1 MKKPLPN
8 EPKQLI
14 SIKDF
19 QSMIDKQT
27 GKSPSEPIELQPAWG
42 SYCRRTMGAWE
53 RQKQFRLEQLDAMD
67 MLDTHEI
74 DYYVVTQPIKVFP
87 L

>member
-1 MKKPLPN
+1 
-8 EPKQLI
+8 
-14 SIKDF
+14 
-19 QSMIDKQT
+19 
-27 GKSPSEPIELQPAWG
+27 
-42 SYCRRTMGAWE
+42 MGAWQ

-74 DYYVVTQPIKVFP
+74 DYYVVTQPIRAFP

>member
-8 EPKQLI
+8 QPKQLI
-14 SIKDF
+14 SIKEF
-19 QSMIDKQT
+19 QEMIDKQT
-27 GKSPSEPIELQPAWG
+27 DQQLSIPIELQPAWG
-42 SYCRRTMGAWE
+42 SYCRRTLGAWE
-53 RQKQFRLEQLDAMD
+53 RQKQFRLEQLDAFD

-74 DYYVVTQPIKVFP
+74 DYYAVTQPIRAFP